1 MNHGA
6 TGQGSNSA
14 VAVAELFEGLGREL
28 NDFAVV
34 YLDGAIGGRLV
45 LDGSYRRGVTGNAG
59 DIGLMPVAPS
69 RLKQTPP
76 PGRPSD
82 ILLNRAS
89 VTGLVRHLRANG
101 VTVASSR
108 DFEAALETQSA
119 LVGEWLEDCAEAL
132 TNPLL
137 SIAVLLA
144 LRAIVIDG
152 NLARPLIER
161 LVAPLRAFADN
172 ARARGARADGTEGG
186 HDRAQRRCHRRR
198 DLAAVLQLRSRSGR
212 VVRIIIL

>member
-1 MNHGA
+1 LNHGA

-45 LDGSYRRGVTGNAG
+45 LHGSYRRGVTGNAG

-137 SIAVLLA
+137 SIAVLLD

-161 LVAPLRAFADN
+161 LVAPLRALLITHVPE
-172 ARARGARADGTEGG
+172 AREPTELKVGTIG
-186 HDRAQRRCHRRR
+186 RN
-198 DLAAVLQLRSRSGR
+198 AAVIGAATLPLYCSYGPDQDALFGS
-212 VVRIIIL
+212 